1 MQWREQAQLKVHEAL
16 QKNVQAL
23 SDDVGVL
30 DTYLGAV
37 RAAIASGVLC
47 KYILHTYTLLAC
59 MHVDIY
65 MQVPCRC
72 ACRYCIAA
80 GMRCMYV
87 YAYVC
92 IHTSDRQTDRQT
104 YSIHNSYIQAYIHNL
119 YRHLPCRCACC
130 YVTAVRQAQR
140 AAALV
145 ELQAQLQQL
154 ADTESES
161 ALALHALRSQV
172 YECMMTHI

>member
-1 MQWREQAQLKVHEAL
+1 MCKHSATMWAYSIRTLAL
-16 QKNVQAL
+16 CVLL
-23 SDDVGVL
+23 SPQVCYVN
-30 DTYLGAV
+30 TY
-37 RAAIASGVLC
+37 
-47 KYILHTYTLLAC
+47 YI
-59 MHVDIY
+59 
-65 MQVPCRC
+65 PCRC

-92 IHTSDRQTDRQT
+92 IHTSYRQTDRQT

-172 YECMMTHI
+172 YECMRTHI